1 MQPSLL
7 FDSWIIAVKEWREWS
22 ALRARL
28 SWGALAALIFAW
40 SLAAPHLLGE
50 LEAGPLIVAIL
61 SASLPLAL
69 SGVMIIDSFAGER
82 ERQTLETLLASRLP
96 DQAIL
101 LGKVI
106 AVTLAGLALLLVGLL
121 PGTIQNVFAPVAGSE
136 GFDLWRLTFGLLV
149 ACAPCIPLTVIVGAL
164 IALYIP
170 SARLALLMTIA
181 FVGSFVLATS
191 GLAVWWVA
199 QPFYT
204 VEQVAPLLSGFGLAV
219 LICDALLLFWLLLSA
234 HRERLLAIG

>member
-1 MQPSLL
+1 M

-28 SWGALAALIFAW
+28 SWGALAALIFVW
-40 SLAAPHLLGE
+40 SLVAPHLLGE
-50 LEAGPLIVAIL
+50 LKAGPLIVAIM

-121 PGTIQNVFAPVAGSE
+121 PGVLQNVFAPVAGFK
-136 GFDLWRLTFGLLV
+136 GINLLRLTAGLLA
-149 ACAPCIPLTVIVGAL
+149 ACAPCVPLTVIVGAL

-170 SARLALLMTIA
+170 SARLALLMTTA
-181 FVGSFVLATS
+181 FVGSFVLATT
-191 GLAVWWVA
+191 GLVVWWVA
-199 QPFYT
+199 QPFYS
-204 VEQVAPLLSGFGLAV
+204 VEHIAPLLSGSGLAV
-219 LICDALLLFWLLLSA
+219 LICDALLLLWLLLSA
-234 HRERLLAIG
+234 HRDRLLAIS